1 MDEGKKG
8 REGGKGWTRGR
19 RGEGGKGWTGE
30 GGWREIRGGRG
41 EGGERIISHA
51 TGPLLQYQLVSP
63 GSVE

>member
-8 REGGKGWTRGR
+8 RGVRDGRGEE
-19 RGEGGKGWTGE
+19 GEGGKGWTGE

-41 EGGERIISHA
+41 EGGERRISHA